1 MKFSFR
7 DCVRPYAGRGYAGI
21 VVKVFEELVRLC
33 GPQLAESNIRS
44 VLEWTTIVIVIVDCY
59 LTCITTYLVCNIC
72 GA

>member
-1 MKFSFR
+1 MDAKMGPNSH
-7 DCVRPYAGRGYAGI
+7 
-21 VVKVFEELVRLC
+21 ELVRLC

-44 VLEWTTIVIVIVDCY
+44 ALEKVTIVIVIVDCN